1 MVGICEESRVD
12 DFFDPTAGDIEYKTV
27 GKAATRFEQTMK
39 KDRRTRSL
47 AKRCLDQMS
56 IVET

>member
-1 MVGICEESRVD
+1 MSCENAKWSNLAEIGKK
-12 DFFDPTAGDIEYKTV
+12 AGDIEYKTV
-27 GKAATRFEQTMK
+27 GKAAKRFEQTMK